1 MLIFAC
7 VHELCTASMLPF
19 CVLHDQSV
27 DHLTG
32 LLPILQFSARGVVTD
47 MQWFVVMGLEVVHTG
62 DAAVNAVDAHGV
74 HFVTHMWVR
83 SLQFDRLARKLCFL
97 ARLQESRAARLRQR
111 EFDM

>member
-1 MLIFAC
+1 
-7 VHELCTASMLPF
+7 MLPL

-32 LLPILQFSARGVVTD
+32 LLPIFQFSARGVVTD
-47 MQWFVVMGLEVVHTG
+47 MQWFVVMGLEVVRTG

-74 HFVTHMWVR
+74 HYVMNMWVR
-83 SLQFDRLARKLCFL
+83 SLQFDRMARKHCFL